1 MIFFYSFLEY
11 FLFILQT
18 LLIQKKVFMSSMLA
32 VIIIVAIVYFLFKN
46 VNKNRNEN
54 PENKNEGRQGRS
66 GGKNYGRWIGGGLGW
81 AFGGPLGAIIGFAI
95 GSAFGN
101 NSDSKEY
108 IGGTTQQRD
117 FNVSLLVLSAA
128 VMKADGSVK
137 RSELDYVKRFF
148 LTNFGQERAEK
159 YILMLREI
167 LKQDI
172 QVHDVSQQ
180 IGRFMD
186 YSSKL
191 QLLHYLFGIASADGS
206 THENEVD
213 VISIIAKYMGIS
225 SSDFQSIKA
234 MFVQQVDSAYKILG
248 IDSNATDDEVKK
260 AYREMAKKYHPDK
273 VAYLG
278 EDVRKS
284 AEQKLQEVNEAYEKI
299 KKQRGF

>member
-1 MIFFYSFLEY
+1 MSG
-11 FLFILQT
+11 
-18 LLIQKKVFMSSMLA
+18 LLA
-32 VIIIVAIVYFLFKN
+32 IIVIVAIVYFLFRN
-46 VNKNRNEN
+46 VNKTSNNEN
-54 PENKNEGRQGRS
+54 KTYEGQGRRR
-66 GGKNYGRWIGGGLGW
+66 GVNYGRWIGSGLGW

-128 VMKADGSVK
+128 VMKADGSIK
-137 RSELDYVKRFF
+137 KSELDYVKRFF
-148 LTNFGQERAEK
+148 LTSFGQERAEK
-159 YILMLREI
+159 YILMFREI

-172 QVHDVSQQ
+172 QVYEVSQQ
-180 IGRFMD
+180 VGRFMD

-191 QLLHYLFGIASADGS
+191 QLLHYLFGIASADGL
-206 THENEVD
+206 THENEID
-213 VISIIAKYMGIS
+213 VISVIAKYMGIS

-234 MFVQQVDSAYKILG
+234 MFVQDVDSAYKILG
-248 IDSNATDDEVKK
+248 VESNATDDEIKK

-299 KKQRGF
+299 RKQRGF

>member
-1 MIFFYSFLEY
+1 
-11 FLFILQT
+11 
-18 LLIQKKVFMSSMLA
+18 MSSLIAFAA
-32 VIIIVAIVYFLFKN
+32 VVVIVYFLFKN
-46 VNKNRNEN
+46 VNKNN
-54 PENKNEGRQGRS
+54 PKNHNDNPQNSRKRKS
-66 GGKNYGRWIGGGLGW
+66 YGKWIGGGLGW
-81 AFGGPLGAIIGFAI
+81 AFGGPLGAIIGYAL
-95 GSAFGN
+95 GSMFSNA
-101 NSDSKEY
+101 SESEQY
-108 IGGTTQQRD
+108 IGATSQQRD

-137 RSELDYVKRFF
+137 KSELDYVKRFF
-148 LTNFGQERAEK
+148 LSNFGQERAEK

-172 QVHDVSQQ
+172 QVYEVSQQ
-180 IGRFMD
+180 VGRFMD

-191 QLLHYLFGIASADGS
+191 QLLHYLFGIATADGS

-213 VISIIAKYMGIS
+213 VISTIAKYMGIS

-234 MFVQQVDSAYKILG
+234 MFVQEVDSAYKILG
-248 IDSNATDDEVKK
+248 IDSSASDDEVKK

-278 EDVRKS
+278 DDVRKS
-284 AEQKLQEVNEAYEKI
+284 AEQKLQEVNEAYDKI

>member
-1 MIFFYSFLEY
+1 
-11 FLFILQT
+11 
-18 LLIQKKVFMSSMLA
+18 MSSLLA
-32 VIIIVAIVYFLFKN
+32 VIVIVAIIYFLFKN

-54 PENKNEGRQGRS
+54 PENKNEGRQSRS

-191 QLLHYLFGIASADGS
+191 QLLHYLFGIASADGL
-206 THENEVD
+206 THENEID
-213 VISIIAKYMGIS
+213 VISVIAKYMGIS
-225 SSDFQSIKA
+225 SADFQSIKA
-234 MFVQQVDSAYKILG
+234 MFVQEVDSAYKILG
-248 IDSNATDDEVKK
+248 VDINATDDEIKK

>member
-1 MIFFYSFLEY
+1 
-11 FLFILQT
+11 
-18 LLIQKKVFMSSMLA
+18 MSSMLA
-32 VIIIVAIVYFLFKN
+32 VIIIVAIIYFLFKN

-213 VISIIAKYMGIS
+213 VISIIAKYMGVS